1 MPVIYSDLASEVIP
15 KVRQRLSERSEPFAG
30 GVTVANRRLAGTG
43 RQVIIQEAPGGG
55 ETNTLDDTT
64 LRVNIFASDEGD
76 CADLA
81 SLVRAILTSPAPL
94 GIVDGAPIV
103 RAVTN
108 AGPNQVEDDT
118 QVFRRYLVVNVRRRG
133 TPLNAS

>member
-15 KVRQRLSERSEPFAG
+15 KLRQRLSGRPEPYAG
-30 GVTVANRRLAGTG
+30 GVTITNRRLRGTG
-43 RQVIIQEAPGGG
+43 RQVVIQEAPGGG
-55 ETNTLDDTT
+55 ETNTLDDTS
-64 LRVNIFASDEGD
+64 LRVNIFAPDEGD

-94 GIVDGAPIV
+94 GIVDGSPIV

-118 QVFRRYLVVNVRRRG
+118 EVFRRYLVVNVRRRG
-133 TPLNAS
+133 IPFTA